1 MLETLL
7 RNSVDKRTL
16 SKIWVWPKILRKI
29 KSCFPMAALNSF
41 LVLFTDY
48 WYVLSFLK
56 NILSFLECQYS
67 LSLRLFQ
74 IVHFQYFHNDTAEP
88 PTPAIS
94 LLFAT
99 VEPQSIHDYSRRW
112 VLRTGLE
119 RERAERFSEWRKTFR
134 ITVHFSSNKML
145 VRST

>member
-1 MLETLL
+1 MICAFILE
-7 RNSVDKRTL
+7 KY
-16 SKIWVWPKILRKI
+16 I
-29 KSCFPMAALNSF
+29 KFFGMPIFIGSEA
-41 LVLFTDY
+41 
-48 WYVLSFLK
+48 
-56 NILSFLECQYS
+56 
-67 LSLRLFQ
+67 FQ
-74 IVHFQYFHNDTAEP
+74 MVHFQYFHNDTAEP

-145 VRST
+145 VTST

>member
-1 MLETLL
+1 MISAFILE
-7 RNSVDKRTL
+7 KY
-16 SKIWVWPKILRKI
+16 I
-29 KSCFPMAALNSF
+29 KVFGMPVFIGSE
-41 LVLFTDY
+41 V
-48 WYVLSFLK
+48 
-56 NILSFLECQYS
+56 
-67 LSLRLFQ
+67 FQ
-74 IVHFQYFHNDTAEP
+74 MVHFQYFHNDTAEP

>member
-1 MLETLL
+1 MICAFILE
-7 RNSVDKRTL
+7 KY
-16 SKIWVWPKILRKI
+16 I
-29 KSCFPMAALNSF
+29 KFFGMPIFIGSEA
-41 LVLFTDY
+41 
-48 WYVLSFLK
+48 
-56 NILSFLECQYS
+56 
-67 LSLRLFQ
+67 FQ
-74 IVHFQYFHNDTAEP
+74 MVHFQYFHNDTAEP

-99 VEPQSIHDYSRRW
+99 IESPSIHDYSSRW

-119 RERAERFSEWRKTFR
+119 RERAERLSEWRKSFR